1 MEHRYW
7 SNADA
12 GATPLEYE
20 QWARASARQ
29 NDRAR
34 DKETEI
40 GGRGDTSLRH
50 CGPEDCGPE
59 PTDRRYAKS
68 VPRYQSQ
75 AQDTS
80 IPELIQHYA

>member
-29 NDRAR
+29 SDRAR

-59 PTDRRYAKS
+59 PTDRRYANLYLAIKAK
-68 VPRYQSQ
+68 PKIPAYQS
-75 AQDTS
+75 
-80 IPELIQHYA
+80 